1 MEKTQS
7 NAPKRRL
14 FKRIPFNASVVLN
27 TYPGKHEC
35 KLVDLSLKGALV
47 ERLLPWHATLG
58 DPCSLF
64 IKLADSE
71 TSILMAGEIAH
82 VEKGRLGVRCTE
94 IDLES
99 ATNLRRLVAL
109 NLADETELNR
119 EISAMVNVED

>member
-1 MEKTQS
+1 MEK
-7 NAPKRRL
+7 AKPEVPKRRL
-14 FKRIPFNASVVLN
+14 FKRIPFDASVVLN

-47 ERLLPWHATLG
+47 ERLLPWHSTLG

-82 VEKGRLGVRCTE
+82 VEQGRLGMRCTE

-109 NLADETELNR
+109 NLADEAELNR
-119 EISAMVNVED
+119 EISAMVNVEV